1 MSMVE
6 KMATLKQAMA
16 IAREQALVQHQAFSA
31 HHLYYAH
38 AKPPQ
43 TAFPGFRPS
52 AQHTTG
58 EVVPGQLRQNGQPM
72 TKSGQVCKKFL
83 AAGCTYIHDHPNTR
97 APATAVDTAAEANP
111 PTK

>member
-1 MSMVE
+1 MNMVE

-16 IAREQALVQHQAFSA
+16 IAREQLLNQHQAFSA

-43 TAFPGFRPS
+43 TAFPGFPPS

-58 EVVPGQLRQNGQPM
+58 EIVLGHFRQNGQPM
-72 TKSGQVCKKFL
+72 TKSSQVCKKFL
-83 AAGCTYIHDHPNTR
+83 AASCT
-97 APATAVDTAAEANP
+97 
-111 PTK
+111 